1 MNKFL
6 VKGLLVTTLLSLAG
20 VVAANAQ
27 WSEQGNKIKTQW
39 AAQVSPNNIS
49 TEYPRPIMQRN
60 RWQSLDGLWNYSI
73 RRRGAANMGNA
84 DGKILVPFAVES
96 SLSGVMKTV
105 GKDQELWYSRTFDI
119 PADWQSDH
127 IMLHFGAVDWQ
138 ADVYINDI
146 RIGSHRGGYAPFSLD
161 ITPYIDNAKQQQN
174 ITIRVFD
181 PTTDGYQPVGK
192 QKSKPEGIWYTP
204 VTGIWQTVWIEPVAA
219 HHITALN
226 TVSDIDNN
234 RLCITPLT
242 STHEGIVEVTIS
254 DGKKIVATGKAAAG
268 QPVDLTID
276 NPHLWSP
283 DDPYLYTANISLFKD
298 GKLVDKVESYA
309 AMRKISTRRDA
320 NGIMRIQL
328 NNRDIFQM
336 GPLDQGYW
344 PDGLYTAPNDEA
356 LRYDIQLAKR
366 LGFNMIRKHMKTE
379 PARWYT
385 WCDRLGVLVWQD
397 MPCGDS
403 WPEWQMYNFYNGAE
417 VKHSA
422 ESENNF
428 RNEWKE
434 IIDALQPYPCIV
446 TWTPFNERW
455 GQFKTQEIVEWT
467 KAYDPTRLVNP
478 ASGGNH
484 YAVGDMLDIHH
495 YPDPSIMLY
504 DANRPTV
511 LGEYGGLGL
520 PVKGHL
526 WQDDKNWGYAEF
538 KNVKEVTN
546 RYVEYTDKL
555 QQLIKTGF
563 SAAVYTQ
570 TTDVEG
576 EVNGLVTYDRKV
588 LKVDAKRVAKA
599 NNALC
604 HALDNNN

>member
-1 MNKFL
+1 MNIFK
-6 VKGLLVTTLLSLAG
+6 VKSLLIATLLSLVG
-20 VVAANAQ
+20 VTAANAQ
-27 WSEQGNKIKTQW
+27 WSAKGNKIKTQW
-39 AAQVSPNNIS
+39 TANVSPDNMA

-73 RRRGAANMGNA
+73 RQRGAAGMGNA

-105 GKDQELWYSRTFDI
+105 GKDQELWYSRTFSI
-119 PADWQSDH
+119 PTDWQTDH
-127 IMLHFGAVDWQ
+127 ILLHFGAVDWQ
-138 ADVYINDI
+138 ADVYVNNI
-146 RIGSHRGGYAPFSLD
+146 RIGSHRGGYAPFSFD
-161 ITPYIDNAKQQQN
+161 ITPYIDNRNKQQN
-174 ITIRVFD
+174 ITVRVYD

-219 HHITALN
+219 QHITAIRTISN
-226 TVSDIDNN
+226 IDNN
-234 RLCITPLT
+234 SLCITPESNT
-242 STHEGIVEVTIS
+242 CEGVVEVTVS
-254 DGKKIVATGKAAAG
+254 DGKTIIASGKAATG
-268 QPVDLTID
+268 QPVDLAIEK
-276 NPHLWSP
+276 PHLWSP
-283 DDPYLYTANISLFKD
+283 DDPYLYKVYICLLKD
-298 GKLVDKVESYA
+298 GKQVDKVESYA
-309 AMRKISTRRDA
+309 AMRKISTHRDA
-320 NGIMRIQL
+320 KGIMRIQL
-328 NNRDIFQM
+328 NNKDIFQM
-336 GPLDQGYW
+336 GLLDQGYW

-356 LRYDIQLAKR
+356 LRYDIELAKR

-379 PARWYT
+379 SARWYS
-385 WCDRLGVLVWQD
+385 WCDRLGILVWQD

-417 VKHSA
+417 IKHST

-428 RNEWKE
+428 RNEWKD
-434 IIDALQPYPCIV
+434 IINALQPYPCIV

-484 YAVGDMLDIHH
+484 YTVGDMLDIHH
-495 YPDPSIMLY
+495 YPDPSIKLY

-520 PVKGHL
+520 PIKGHL
-526 WQDDKNWGYAEF
+526 WQDSKNWGYAEF
-538 KNVKEVTN
+538 KNSKEVTD
-546 RYVEYTDKL
+546 RYIEYADKL

-588 LKVDAKRVAKA
+588 LKMDAQRVAKA
-599 NNALC
+599 NQALC